1 MNDERF
7 GGLGG
12 RTHRGEVEDERHHG
26 EESRDKSR
34 LDTDYVD
41 GKTVNDLKTGAIDRC
56 LPLTAN
62 NFVNQVIRDCH
73 PRLVIS
79 LERRAKEC

>member
-1 MNDERF
+1 MNGEHF

-41 GKTVNDLKTGAIDRC
+41 GKTVNGLKAGAIDVCHSLRII
-56 LPLTAN
+56 LLIKLSVT
-62 NFVNQVIRDCH
+62 VI
-73 PRLVIS
+73 PVL
-79 LERRAKEC
+79 